1 MFAFG
6 MVACLVASTVNRIL
20 IPKCY
25 YDDIWPTTSTYQ
37 GFYQMEKDSVD
48 VLFLGSSCAAA
59 GLNPQEFYDSY
70 GIRSYNLGCEGQSLL
85 TSYYWLEEALRFQ
98 SPKVVVLEVFFTFLY
113 NRDEPLNTAESST
126 RKAFDYMRWSPVTW
140 EAVHDICNYD
150 KKQTLGSY
158 YFPNIRYHTRWKE
171 LEENDFI
178 SGEMAE
184 HYELKGY
191 APLAQRR
198 GNDGYVPL
206 SPADSSDRV
215 GMAPLMREY
224 LDRIVMLC
232 RENGISLILT
242 KMPDTDCNVSKYN
255 TMSDYAQEQ
264 GIPYWD
270 FNEESLYR
278 ASGFVHMEDMND
290 DWHVN
295 LWGAEKISR
304 CIAEKLYD
312 AYGITGI
319 QDGQWED
326 TKIYYDMVCRDCE
339 LKQITDIEQY
349 MDAVSREDYTV
360 LIAVKGDGMTFMEES
375 VKEHFR
381 QMGIFMDY
389 SENEWLSDIRSEG
402 ERMSALVNQL
412 VVLAR
417 MDEDKT
423 NLEMQ
428 SFSLSDMI
436 MDVISEFQMLAQERG
451 KSLEAQIDSRVDY
464 VGDETAVRRVVSIL
478 LDNAVKYCDDGGRI
492 RLRLEKKKHP
502 ALYVENTYADV
513 GETEIDKMFDRFYR
527 ADKARTFTGGFGV
540 GLSIAK
546 AIVTQRRGEINA
558 YKKDTGHIG
567 FKVIWR

>member
-1 MFAFG
+1 
-6 MVACLVASTVNRIL
+6 
-20 IPKCY
+20 
-25 YDDIWPTTSTYQ
+25 
-37 GFYQMEKDSVD
+37 
-48 VLFLGSSCAAA
+48 
-59 GLNPQEFYDSY
+59 
-70 GIRSYNLGCEGQSLL
+70 
-85 TSYYWLEEALRFQ
+85 
-98 SPKVVVLEVFFTFLY
+98 
-113 NRDEPLNTAESST
+113 
-126 RKAFDYMRWSPVTW
+126 
-140 EAVHDICNYD
+140 
-150 KKQTLGSY
+150 
-158 YFPNIRYHTRWKE
+158 
-171 LEENDFI
+171 
-178 SGEMAE
+178 
-184 HYELKGY
+184 
-191 APLAQRR
+191 
-198 GNDGYVPL
+198 
-206 SPADSSDRV
+206 
-215 GMAPLMREY
+215 
-224 LDRIVMLC
+224 
-232 RENGISLILT
+232 
-242 KMPDTDCNVSKYN
+242 
-255 TMSDYAQEQ
+255 
-264 GIPYWD
+264 
-270 FNEESLYR
+270 
-278 ASGFVHMEDMND
+278 
-290 DWHVN
+290 
-295 LWGAEKISR
+295 
-304 CIAEKLYD
+304 
-312 AYGITGI
+312 
-319 QDGQWED
+319 
-326 TKIYYDMVCRDCE
+326 MVCRDCE

-389 SENEWLSDIRSEG
+389 TENEWLSDIRSEG

-513 GETEIDKMFDRFYR
+513 GETEIHKLFDRFYR

-546 AIVTQRRGEINA
+546 AIVTQHRGEINA

>member
-1 MFAFG
+1 
-6 MVACLVASTVNRIL
+6 
-20 IPKCY
+20 
-25 YDDIWPTTSTYQ
+25 
-37 GFYQMEKDSVD
+37 
-48 VLFLGSSCAAA
+48 
-59 GLNPQEFYDSY
+59 
-70 GIRSYNLGCEGQSLL
+70 
-85 TSYYWLEEALRFQ
+85 
-98 SPKVVVLEVFFTFLY
+98 
-113 NRDEPLNTAESST
+113 
-126 RKAFDYMRWSPVTW
+126 MRWSPVKW

-158 YFPNIRYHTRWKE
+158 YFPNIRYHARWKE

-206 SPADSSDRV
+206 SPADSRDRV

-295 LWGAEKISR
+295 LWGAKKISR

-319 QDGQWED
+319 QDSQWED

-389 SENEWLSDIRSEG
+389 TENEWLSDIRSEG

-513 GETEIDKMFDRFYR
+513 GETEIDKLFDRFYR

-546 AIVTQRRGEINA
+546 AIVTQHRGEINA

>member
-1 MFAFG
+1 M
-6 MVACLVASTVNRIL
+6 
-20 IPKCY
+20 
-25 YDDIWPTTSTYQ
+25 
-37 GFYQMEKDSVD
+37 
-48 VLFLGSSCAAA
+48 
-59 GLNPQEFYDSY
+59 
-70 GIRSYNLGCEGQSLL
+70 
-85 TSYYWLEEALRFQ
+85 
-98 SPKVVVLEVFFTFLY
+98 
-113 NRDEPLNTAESST
+113 
-126 RKAFDYMRWSPVTW
+126 
-140 EAVHDICNYD
+140 
-150 KKQTLGSY
+150 
-158 YFPNIRYHTRWKE
+158 
-171 LEENDFI
+171 
-178 SGEMAE
+178 
-184 HYELKGY
+184 
-191 APLAQRR
+191 
-198 GNDGYVPL
+198 
-206 SPADSSDRV
+206 
-215 GMAPLMREY
+215 
-224 LDRIVMLC
+224 
-232 RENGISLILT
+232 
-242 KMPDTDCNVSKYN
+242 
-255 TMSDYAQEQ
+255 
-264 GIPYWD
+264 
-270 FNEESLYR
+270 
-278 ASGFVHMEDMND
+278 
-290 DWHVN
+290 
-295 LWGAEKISR
+295 
-304 CIAEKLYD
+304 
-312 AYGITGI
+312 
-319 QDGQWED
+319 
-326 TKIYYDMVCRDCE
+326 
-339 LKQITDIEQY
+339 KQITDIEQY

-389 SENEWLSDIRSEG
+389 TENEWLSDIRSEG

-502 ALYVENTYADV
+502 L
-513 GETEIDKMFDRFYR
+513 FDRFYR

-546 AIVTQRRGEINA
+546 AIVTQHRGEINA